1 MQQGDI
7 QLAGPSGVALD
18 DSVDVGGVIS
28 DDHAIAV
35 NEDKEDRAGSKQEM
49 LLSGE
54 EERWNELLSSKKLS
68 TENLKLL
75 TKKQRHFY
83 EEQNELIDNF
93 ITPFSSEGSTEEED
107 LKVKIAINGSL
118 LANMCLF
125 GFQLGA
131 AVSSHS
137 LSLIAT
143 TVDSFMDLLCGLII
157 FMTARA
163 RQKRDILK
171 YPTGKAR
178 MEPVGI
184 VLFSALMASVSLQLI
199 IEGVTDLIN
208 GGSNFKLKVQSIVL
222 VGAAIGTKLILFL
235 YCRVLT
241 HSPSAMT
248 LATDHFN
255 DLLVNGFGIT
265 MAILGYYIR
274 WWLDPTGSLLV
285 ALIILRSWTM
295 TAYEQIGPLV
305 GSTAPPQLLNKLTFI
320 ALRHHPELKVD
331 TCRAF
336 HVGSNF
342 FVEVDIV
349 LPPDMRLID
358 THDIGESLQIKLE
371 RLPEVERAFVHVDYE
386 FRHKPE
392 HKAVN

>member
-1 MQQGDI
+1 
-7 QLAGPSGVALD
+7 
-18 DSVDVGGVIS
+18 
-28 DDHAIAV
+28 
-35 NEDKEDRAGSKQEM
+35 
-49 LLSGE
+49 
-54 EERWNELLSSKKLS
+54 
-68 TENLKLL
+68 
-75 TKKQRHFY
+75 
-83 EEQNELIDNF
+83 
-93 ITPFSSEGSTEEED
+93 
-107 LKVKIAINGSL
+107 
-118 LANMCLF
+118 
-125 GFQLGA
+125 
-131 AVSSHS
+131 
-137 LSLIAT
+137 
-143 TVDSFMDLLCGLII
+143 MDLLCGLII
-157 FMTARA
+157 FLTARA
-163 RQKRDILK
+163 RLQKDTFK

-199 IEGVTDLIN
+199 VEGTTDLIHH
-208 GGSNFKLKVQSIVL
+208 GTGFQLKVQSIVL
-222 VGAAIGTKLILFL
+222 IGCAIGTKLCLYL

-265 MAILGYYIR
+265 MAILGYYVR
-274 WWLDPTGSLLV
+274 WYLDPTGSLIV

-305 GSTAPPQLLNKLTFI
+305 GASAPPNLLNKFTYI
-320 ALRHHPELKVD
+320 ALQHHPALKVD

-349 LPPDMRLID
+349 LPPEMRLVE

-392 HKAVN
+392 HKSVT